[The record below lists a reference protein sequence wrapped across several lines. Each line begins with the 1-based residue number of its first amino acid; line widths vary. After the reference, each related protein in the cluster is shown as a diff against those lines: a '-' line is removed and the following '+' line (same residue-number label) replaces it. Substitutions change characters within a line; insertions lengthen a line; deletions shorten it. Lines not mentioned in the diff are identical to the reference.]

1 MGTLSAEQR
10 QIVEGWAAEG
20 ASLND
25 IQDRLKREFGITLTY
40 LEARLLMTDL
50 AVKIQDKAREK
61 PEVPEDQSEATVEAE
76 SADALDA
83 IYDHDDDL
91 VELAAEAE
99 SADEVESEQDGAAG
113 SVQVEAHELA
123 VPGTLISGKV
133 TFSDGKSVD
142 WFIDQFGRLG
152 MRGAEPGYQPP
163 PADIPV
169 FQDELERVLQ
179 RRGF

>member
-1 MGTLSAEQR
+1 MATLSAEQR

-40 LEARLLMTDL
+40 LEARLLMTEL

-61 PEVPEDQSEATVEAE
+61 PEATDEPTEAPAEAE
-76 SADALDA
+76 PSDALDA
-83 IYDHDDDL
+83 LYDNEEDL
-91 VELAAEAE
+91 ADLEAE
-99 SADEVESEQDGAAG
+99 TSALDESEAG
-113 SVQVEAHELA
+113 QENEAGNVQVEAHELA
-123 VPGTLISGKV
+123 VPGTLVSGKV

-152 MRGAEPGYQPP
+152 MRGAEPDYQPP